1 MQQIACENNK
11 NNIAL
16 STLAAQL
23 SLALL
28 YCGAQGGTAIQM
40 EEALQFRTAT
50 QQQIADSFH
59 ALLSPLQTQSAR
71 LDTAN
76 GIFIN
81 RRHYVQALYKTMAA
95 YQFYAKV
102 QSISFEQSTHA
113 ADIINNYV
121 KNKTDNF
128 ITNLIQPKWLH
139 KNQSIIMVN
148 AVRFKGLWQHAFDK
162 IIAKNVQFY
171 GYFNGG
177 KQSGIVD
184 MMHVRG
190 TFNYGDIPSLQSYA
204 IEMPY
209 QHINMSMIIL
219 LPYNWSKFSALQLG
233 LGNTSFLFSS
243 LNSQMKLQQVNVHL
257 PKFEIEY
264 EVPNMKH
271 YYDQVIKRRCCN

>member
-1 MQQIACENNK
+1 M
-11 NNIAL
+11 
-16 STLAAQL
+16 AAQL

-59 ALLSPLQTQSAR
+59 ALLTPLQQQAAR

-81 RRHYVQALYKTMAA
+81 RRHYVQSLYKTMAA

-102 QSISFEQSTHA
+102 QSISFENSNLA

-121 KNKTDNF
+121 KNKTENY
-128 ITNLIQPKWLH
+128 IANLIQSKWIH
-139 KNQSIIMVN
+139 ANQSIIMVN
-148 AVRFKGLWQHAFDK
+148 AVRFKGLWQHAFDETT
-162 IIAKNVQFY
+162 AKNIPFY
-171 GYFNGG
+171 SYFNGG
-177 KQSGIVD
+177 KQSGTVD
-184 MMHVRG
+184 MMHVLG
-190 TFNYGDIPSLQSYA
+190 TFNYGKISNLQSYA

-209 QHINMSMIIL
+209 RHINMSMIIL
-219 LPYNWSKFSALQLG
+219 LPYDWSKFAALQSG
-233 LGNTSFLFSS
+233 LGNASFLFSS
-243 LNSQMKLQQVNVHL
+243 LSSQMKSQQVNVHL
-257 PKFEIEY
+257 PKFDIDY

-271 YYDQVIKRRCCN
+271 FYEKVIQNLGKPHYILSVKKK